1 VSIAIVT
8 LAGAIQW
15 LVVRAMVWVSAAML
29 AVAERCQPWPRAG
42 LTLVSISERCALLAR
57 GMLGE
62 RP

>member
-8 LAGAIQW
+8 LARAIQW
-15 LVVRAMVWVSAAML
+15 LVVLGMIWSSAAAV
-29 AVAERCQPWPRAG
+29 AVAERCQICPRVG
-42 LTLVSISERCALLAR
+42 LALVDISERCALLAR